1 MVEIGVFIVGFF
13 LGGMSGIFVTAMAA
27 SASMSD
33 RRTRETTDK
42 GETDN
47 DS

>member
-27 SASMSD
+27 SASMAG
-33 RRTRETTDK
+33 RNTTEITDK
-42 GETDN
+42 EDTGN

>member
-27 SASMSD
+27 SASSAD
-33 RRTRETTDK
+33 RRIMDIMDKEET
-42 GETDN
+42 GN